1 MTEIENAY
9 LNIPYDLYLFLKD
22 NYENVIKFEFSLKFN
37 DCKFIF
43 YNNPTEYKT
52 ISYIADMEDLH
63 WLRYFINNF
72 KNLLPNNKI
81 VESSSCDEIFKEYE
95 KNLLACL

>member
-22 NYENVIKFEFSLKFN
+22 NYEKFIKFEFSLKFN

-43 YNNPTEYKT
+43 YNNPTEYTTKQQKKHDQWLAHDDRMFLRSIDT
-52 ISYIADMEDLH
+52 DTDHEDTC
-63 WLRYFINNF
+63 
-72 KNLLPNNKI
+72 LL
-81 VESSSCDEIFKEYE
+81 D
-95 KNLLACL
+95 